1 MADTTK
7 KIADNATKGK
17 RVSVRLPRLPGQNA
31 IQEEFFSV
39 NGKNY
44 IIKRGETVEIPEEVA
59 EVIRN
64 GEKAEE
70 YADLDTFDAIGELGG
85 LLPYDHIYKGTLYI
99 PIDPNKA
106 AAMSDYSISAQ
117 DQKESDYQMSLKGY
131 NEAPSINYIK

>member
-7 KIADNATKGK
+7 KKDNATNGK
-17 RVSVRLPRLPGQNA
+17 KVTVKLPRLRGQNA

-44 IIKRGETVEIPEEVA
+44 LIKRGETVEIPEEVA

-70 YADLDTFDAIGELGG
+70 AALKYVDTLNEAKEDKEKELG
-85 LLPYDHIYKGTLYI
+85 
-99 PIDPNKA
+99 
-106 AAMSDYSISAQ
+106 
-117 DQKESDYQMSLKGY
+117 LK
-131 NEAPSINYIK
+131 